1 MAADTDTPK
10 IPEMVERVAQ
20 KMIDKLGLGAA
31 GSLTDLQTTFPETAK
46 IILTLAQAAVDEV
59 NKQH

>member
-1 MAADTDTPK
+1 MATDTDTPK

-31 GSLTDLQTTFPETAK
+31 GSLADLQTNFPETAK
-46 IILTLAQAAVDEV
+46 IILTLAQAAVDEI